1 MSSLGRSYEYHEED
15 GDGSK
20 TLISFIVGLLIG
32 GLLIWVFSAPVPE
45 EKESP
50 SIDGP
55 TRAEDAC
62 LAQGGIPI
70 YENGNNLTDCKKL

>member
-1 MSSLGRSYEYHEED
+1 
-15 GDGSK
+15 
-20 TLISFIVGLLIG
+20 VGLLIG